1 MQIKPIKLSQK
12 KGGNGYV
19 SSYSVNLGC
28 TEVRTV
34 GFLDDNGKPLPLEK
48 VIDSENACYT
58 GNVQKVNKAAGWES
72 AACTAN
78 VLVPFFSN
86 IKQHILY
93 LFPWQPG
100 KTGNTLL

>member
-48 VIDSENACYT
+48 VIDSEN
-58 GNVQKVNKAAGWES
+58 QQIIIRLKAGE
-72 AACTAN
+72 
-78 VLVPFFSN
+78 
-86 IKQHILY
+86 
-93 LFPWQPG
+93 
-100 KTGNTLL
+100 